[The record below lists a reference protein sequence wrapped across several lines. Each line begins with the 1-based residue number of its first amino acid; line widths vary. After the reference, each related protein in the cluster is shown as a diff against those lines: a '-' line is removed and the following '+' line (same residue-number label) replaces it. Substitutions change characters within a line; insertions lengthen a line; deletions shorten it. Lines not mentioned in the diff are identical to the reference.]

1 MSHYATRSGYSL
13 CYLTIENHVERNS
26 TLDLEL
32 ITVVCALTTC
42 WHYLYSEVCEVHTY
56 HPSLN
61 TTPTNKRQIQE
72 LYLDTRG
79 HI

>member
-26 TLDLEL
+26 TPDLEL

-42 WHYLYSEVCEVHTY
+42 LHYRYSEVCEVHTY
-56 HPSLN
+56 HPSS
-61 TTPTNKRQIQE
+61 IQPPQT
-72 LYLDTRG
+72 DVKSKNF
-79 HI
+79 I